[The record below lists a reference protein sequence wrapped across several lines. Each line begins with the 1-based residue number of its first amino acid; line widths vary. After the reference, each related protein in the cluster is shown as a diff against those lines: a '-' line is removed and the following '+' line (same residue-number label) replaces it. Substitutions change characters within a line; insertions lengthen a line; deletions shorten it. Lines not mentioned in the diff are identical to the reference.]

1 MCSRPVVTLF
11 ISGVIRHSGLELRE
25 EYPSALLYL
34 HEPIPVVGSVQVRIT
49 EDYPLSV
56 STPLRLLIE
65 GPD

>member
-11 ISGVIRHSGLELRE
+11 ISGVMRQSGHELRE
-25 EYPSALLYL
+25 EYPSALRYL
-34 HEPIPVVGSVQVRIT
+34 REPRPVVGSVQVRIT
-49 EDYPLSV
+49 EEYPLSV

>member
-11 ISGVIRHSGLELRE
+11 TGGVMRQSGHELRE
-25 EYPSALLYL
+25 EYPSAMRYL
-34 HEPIPVVGSVQVRIT
+34 HEPMPVVGSGQFRIT
-49 EDYPLSV
+49 EDHALSV